1 MKTKTKLGAKA
12 IGRGALENDEGYEL
26 KESQNPYSHVFTPEK
41 CFLKLK
47 NDHYWQIS

>member
-1 MKTKTKLGAKA
+1 MKTKTKLGEKA

-26 KESQNPYSHVFTPEK
+26 RESQSPYSHVFTPEK

-47 NDHYWQIS
+47 KHHYWQIS